1 MEETNNNSNID
12 NSDIKTD
19 ALSKMVEIIQND
31 ENLCNLYRYMEY
43 GTLTKCT
50 DYNYEH
56 CSTWVAYDSVLD
68 HHCVKCTSNI
78 IRLITRFNS
87 NVLDHITKNIMD
99 VKVQKTSEL
108 QSIFNLYNNYS
119 SNISRMS
126 NITHKIQNMML
137 NIDCNYKINGSSLT
151 ALDFLCK
158 DPDSSNTS
166 RDLFKRLL
174 IRTSRLI
181 FIGNKAFLLAL
192 IDSSHNVYIS
202 MAILQSIYK
211 KDDSLDKHI
220 FTEIVVKLF
229 NVIQR
234 CCIFVLNENIVQYYQ
249 DKLISPV
256 INRLYLDRSKLSI
269 DEKIS
274 INFITNLSF
283 SDQPE
288 SDDIIKNKIIELLK
302 NEIYNIL
309 NNENYI
315 TNINITE
322 LIDWVKRNNNIAN
335 EKRVRDAYNTGLA
348 LFQILKDCGWKVCN
362 IDDRNDIHCYY
373 ASQIFFD
380 REHTYIYKDLEFSP
394 YLAYVSTSGSPE
406 YRMIKEECRDVLSN
420 RVYVRRI
427 YLDVT
432 TGVMY
437 CDGIHPNVNRGSVCM
452 GDIKGKI
459 TLSTATKDTVIKMLK
474 DCEELLTVCNYTSP
488 YNHDAEHLFKDP
500 AYSIP
505 AFQTKVET
513 PEETSDSTKDIEK
526 FNEDD
531 IQLISEDDSN
541 DENATQDVQNDI
553 VESEFDE
560 ITEENQHET

>member
-1 MEETNNNSNID
+1 MELVDIYNNKHEKMNYTKGRKELEDGEYRLSCFVWIINIENQLLIQQRLKTAKTCPNMWETASGGATAGD
-12 NSDIKTD
+12 NALQGALRELNEELGIKPN
-19 ALSKMVEIIQND
+19 K
-31 ENLCNLYRYMEY
+31 
-43 GTLTKCT
+43 
-50 DYNYEH
+50 
-56 CSTWVAYDSVLD
+56 
-68 HHCVKCTSNI
+68 
-78 IRLITRFNS
+78 
-87 NVLDHITKNIMD
+87 KNI
-99 VKVQKTSEL
+99 
-108 QSIFNLYNNYS
+108 
-119 SNISRMS
+119 R
-126 NITHKIQNMML
+126 
-137 NIDCNYKINGSSLT
+137 
-151 ALDFLCK
+151 
-158 DPDSSNTS
+158 
-166 RDLFKRLL
+166 
-174 IRTSRLI
+174 
-181 FIGNKAFLLAL
+181 FIGSFARVNDFVEVFLLK
-192 IDSSHNVYIS
+192 S
-202 MAILQSIYK
+202 
-211 KDDSLDKHI
+211 
-220 FTEIVVKLF
+220 
-229 NVIQR
+229 
-234 CCIFVLNENIVQYYQ
+234 
-249 DKLISPV
+249 
-256 INRLYLDRSKLSI
+256 
-269 DEKIS
+269 
-274 INFITNLSF
+274 
-283 SDQPE
+283 
-288 SDDIIKNKIIELLK
+288 
-302 NEIYNIL
+302 
-309 NNENYI
+309 
-315 TNINITE
+315 NINITE

-427 YLDVT
+427 HLDVT

-531 IQLISEDDSN
+531 IQLISDDDSN
-541 DENATQDVQNDI
+541 DDENATQDVQNDI